1 MIDDTGYNE
10 NEYDASGTDP
20 MAPNGTEGMEGVDGN
35 AYANG
40 DGMEGMPTDALEH
53 PTEEEQPAEKK
64 KTPRPKGIGKYIF
77 LALLFALLSLGGL
90 VIGFLGSFLGFFRH
104 PMVHGTSD
112 IDATILGAFINSLSN
127 FGDIF
132 SSISEVFSISISAG
146 IEVFIALLVNILP
159 VVFAFVSLIMFIVA
173 AATKKL
179 ERARTCAY
187 ASGILTFLAYGA
199 FFLYTFAKLSVAVG
213 IAEISLNDVID
224 YSCLIIAGVSFVTLF
239 IATCVRSKKVG
250 FLNALT
256 LLLTIVC
263 ALCIYYPGTITSAFT
278 GSAFDFVK
286 GTLISEAMPF
296 FGIAFP
302 ALIVILLLNLI
313 ISSARL
319 NAQRGLMFDAVRYGL
334 QLLALILTIIATI
347 CFPFFEDRWL
357 LFKDTQLIATIILLV
372 LTIACLFIPLFTLIY
387 RAIKRRGEKQAAEQQ
402 FQGEAAQDPNYS
414 NYDYNGYDNGY
425 QGDYAQPTGE
435 AQEQPQG
442 DYAQPQPENNYQ
454 NYNPYQDSVAPT
466 PDYNYQ
472 PQPQMQDSEPVVVT
486 IDTEDLQNFFN
497 MQPEPQPEP
506 EPETLRYQAPEPEP
520 EMLNTHEPVVIKEVI
535 REVIKEK
542 EPEPAPKE
550 LTDFE
555 RRMAAL
561 AKANDAPKEP
571 EQQQERPTQQ
581 RPRPNPQQNGF
592 RQGANQ
598 RPNPQQNNPFMR
610 NRHNNEQGNNPNV
623 PAFAGNRQPNS
634 YVFGGSQ
641 YTYDPFI
648 NTLTP
653 MEKNEFGDVFIA
665 NLYGIH
671 SYLPTYIIG
680 GDNTEFFQTIFI
692 HLGRFRGNISHELM
706 EKIYAY
712 VNKSSS

>member
-10 NEYDASGTDP
+10 NEYDANGTDP
-20 MAPNGTEGMEGVDGN
+20 MASNGTEGMEGTEN
-35 AYANG
+35 
-40 DGMEGMPTDALEH
+40 MPTDALDQ

-90 VIGFLGSFLGFFRH
+90 VIGFLGSFLEIFKH
-104 PMVHGTSD
+104 PLLHGTSK
-112 IDATILGAFINSLSN
+112 IDATILGTFINLLSN
-127 FGDIF
+127 FGEIF
-132 SSISEVFSISISAG
+132 GELSKAFQISISEGIVYCVELLSI
-146 IEVFIALLVNILP
+146 ILP
-159 VVFAFVSLIMFIVA
+159 VVFALISLIMFIVA

-187 ASGILTFLAYGA
+187 ASGILTLLAYGTL
-199 FFLYTFAKLSVAVG
+199 FLYTFATFGLLT
-213 IAEISLNDVID
+213 SLAGGDTRTLKDIID
-224 YSCLIIAGVSFVTLF
+224 YSCLIIAGVSFITLF
-239 IATCVRSKKVG
+239 IASCVRSKKVG
-250 FLNALT
+250 FLNSLAL
-256 LLLTIVC
+256 LFLIVC
-263 ALCIYYPGTITSAFT
+263 ALCIYYPGTITSVPALI
-278 GSAFDFVK
+278 AFDLAK
-286 GTLISEAMPF
+286 GSMLF

-313 ISSARL
+313 ITSARL
-319 NAQRGLMFDAVRYGL
+319 NAQRGLMFDAIRYGL
-334 QLLALILTIIATI
+334 QLLALILTVIATI
-347 CFPFFEDRWL
+347 CYPFDGDRWVM
-357 LFKDTQLIATIILLV
+357 FKGTQLIVTIILLV
-372 LTIACLFIPLFTLIY
+372 LTIACLFIPMFTLIY

-402 FQGEAAQDPNYS
+402 FQGETAEDPSYS
-414 NYDYNGYDNGY
+414 NYDYNGYDNNYDNGY
-425 QGDYAQPTGE
+425 QDEQPAAE
-435 AQEQPQG
+435 AQEQPQE

-454 NYNPYQDSVAPT
+454 GFNPYQQPAPE
-466 PDYNYQ
+466 YNYQ
-472 PQPQMQDSEPVVVT
+472 PQPEPDNVVVT

-497 MQPEPQPEP
+497 MQPEPQP

-542 EPEPAPKE
+542 EPEPAPKPE
-550 LTDFE
+550 LTEFE

-571 EQQQERPTQQ
+571 EQQERPQQ

-598 RPNPQQNNPFMR
+598 RPNQQNNPFMR

-692 HLGRFRGNISHELM
+692 HLGRFRGNISRELM